1 MGSMGPELGSMR
13 TARFVVC
20 ALFAASA
27 AIVLASLSVAAD
39 TPGLEGGGEDRLQ
52 LLASVDSSGDIVQSG
67 SPAVLRVRVL
77 DQFGRPVEGATV
89 SATSVSGSVT
99 PPATTTDVDGFAR
112 FTYRMETEAAVEV
125 SVHFEVA
132 KGNAFVDQAE
142 YALIVIPTPPQR
154 PILTRV
160 ETAVGAGIGAALLAA
175 LAGTEFGKYGLSN
188 LILFPLYSRLRKE
201 EVLDHFVRGQ
211 IYGFI
216 MSHPGEHY
224 NSLKDALKVTN
235 GTLAHHLRTL
245 EMQGFIKADRD
256 GVFKRFYP
264 VEVQIPRHRGI
275 RLSDLQHNMLS
286 MIRSDGGPTQ
296 HEIADQL
303 GVSQQTVSYNLRHL
317 NREGLVRMEKE
328 GRMKRYFSVD
338 LPAMDT

>member
-1 MGSMGPELGSMR
+1 MR
-13 TARFVVC
+13 TGRFLIL
-20 ALFAASA
+20 ALIAASA
-27 AIVLASLSVAAD
+27 AIALSSFSVVAEV
-39 TPGLEGGGEDRLQ
+39 PGLEGGGEDRLQ
-52 LLASVDSSGDIVQSG
+52 LLASVASSGDIVQSG
-67 SPAVLRVRVL
+67 NTAVLRVRVL
-77 DQFGRPVEGATV
+77 DQFGAPVEGATV
-89 SATSVSGSVT
+89 SGVANAGLLT
-99 PPATTTDVDGFAR
+99 PREATTDGDGFAR
-112 FTYRMETEAAVEV
+112 FTYQMTTAEAVEV
-125 SVHFEVA
+125 SVHFDVS
-132 KGNAFVDQAE
+132 KGNAFVDEAE
-142 YALIVIPTPPQR
+142 YALVVIPTPPQR
-154 PILTRV
+154 PILTRP
-160 ETAVGAGIGAALLAA
+160 ETAVGAGIGAAVLAA
-175 LAGTEFGKYGLSN
+175 LVGTEFGKYGLSN
-188 LILFPLYSRLRKE
+188 LILFPLYSRLKKE

-211 IYGFI
+211 IYGYI

-275 RLSDLQHNMLS
+275 RLSDLQHHMLT

-296 HEIADQL
+296 QDIAVRL

-328 GRMKRYFSVD
+328 GRMKRYFTAD
-338 LPAMDT
+338 LPPMDT